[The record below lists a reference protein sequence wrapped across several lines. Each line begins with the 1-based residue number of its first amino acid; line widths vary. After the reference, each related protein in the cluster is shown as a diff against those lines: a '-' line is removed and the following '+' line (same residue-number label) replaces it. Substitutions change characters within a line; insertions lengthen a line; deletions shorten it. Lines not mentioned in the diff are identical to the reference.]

1 MSVEVSSNDRLLIA
15 GSLVQETESA
25 AWGTIHVV
33 DGNFIVAVPQSDL
46 LGVCGMPVEM
56 FHFTLNVIPDISDN
70 SSTALAFAWV
80 CCVAS
85 DQGVTG

>member
-1 MSVEVSSNDRLLIA
+1 MSVEVSSNDRLFEA

-25 AWGTIHVV
+25 AGGTIQVV

-46 LGVCGMPVEM
+46 LSVCGMPVQV
-56 FHFTLNVIPDISDN
+56 FHFTLDVVPDVGDY
-70 SSTALAFAWV
+70 SSTALTLTWV
-80 CCVAS
+80 CCVAC